1 MNLERLAARYE
12 NACESLDVD
21 AWVPG
26 MRRMSWAPML
36 WHHRHGSGRV
46 PEPPPDRDCD
56 GELAI
61 PDFDDHAV
69 IGHLYAIVLKVY
81 ADAQEVALITRT
93 GRRPA
98 VRITTSSAT
107 SFSHGETIAEA
118 LVLALEAAVSIRN
131 AARRGGAR

>member
-1 MNLERLAARYE
+1 MSLERLAARYTH
-12 NACESLDVD
+12 ACESLDVA

-26 MRRMSWAPML
+26 MRRMSWAPWL

-61 PDFDDHAV
+61 PDFDDHATV
-69 IGHLYAIVLKVY
+69 GHLYMLVVKVY
-81 ADAQEVALITRT
+81 ADAKEVALITSA

-98 VRITTSSAT
+98 VRITTSGST

-118 LVLALEAAVSIRN
+118 LVLALEAAVSIRR
-131 AARRGGAR
+131 AARRGGVQ